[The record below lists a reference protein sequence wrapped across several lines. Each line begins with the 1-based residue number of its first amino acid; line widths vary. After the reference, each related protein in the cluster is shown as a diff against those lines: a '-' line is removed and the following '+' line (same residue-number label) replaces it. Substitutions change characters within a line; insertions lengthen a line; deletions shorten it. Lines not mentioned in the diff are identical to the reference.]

1 MDKVNLKFAVVILLI
16 ASSAGVSQTSTK
28 LSDLKWMAGCW
39 ERNDEKSAMVI
50 SEMWMR
56 PVGNAML
63 GVGRTMKAG
72 KLAHFEFLRIIEDA
86 NGLAYI
92 SRPSANKEDT
102 TFKMLRSSPGEIVFE
117 NAGHDFPQ
125 RIIYKRDGENMT
137 ARIEGSKNGKLR
149 GADFPYVRV
158 RCE

>member
-1 MDKVNLKFAVVILLI
+1 MNLKLAVVILLVV
-16 ASSAGVSQTSTK
+16 SSAGVSQTSTK

-39 ERNDEKSAMVI
+39 ERNDEKSRMVI
-50 SEMWMR
+50 GEMWMK
-56 PVGNAML
+56 PAGNAMM
-63 GVGRTMKAG
+63 GVGRTVKAG
-72 KLAHFEFLRIIEDA
+72 KLAEFEFLRIVEDA

-102 TFKMLRSSPGEIVFE
+102 TFKILRSSPGEIVFE

-125 RIIYKRDGENMT
+125 RIIYKRNGGENMT
-137 ARIEGSKNGKLR
+137 ARVEGTKNGKLS
-149 GADFPYVRV
+149 GTDFPYVRV